1 MIHPPDP
8 NVDTTVY
15 AELYA
20 KLCDTIKR
28 RGADNVRTFREHVE
42 ATSRA
47 ISLESKDDDAT
58 KTKFLFDLNM
68 LRTFDEMLTLLYIA
82 EIRYGAILPAEMK
95 ADIDDMVAYRELTPE
110 SYLGDKEVTP

>member
-15 AELYA
+15 EGLYA
-20 KLCDTIKR
+20 QLCGTAKQH
-28 RGADNVRTFREHVE
+28 GADNVRTFREQLE

-47 ISLESKDDDAT
+47 ISLEGEDDDAT

-110 SYLGDKEVTP
+110 TYLGDEEVTP